1 MSYAN
6 GRLIHDA
13 DSHLM
18 ELDDCLNG
26 FFTPSLLPRFHELV
40 GGDEVAQ
47 GKPAPDIYLEAAR
60 RLGAIAGTCLVLE
73 DSEPGVRAALAAGM
87 MPIMVPDSH
96 PPSADLVA
104 IELLVLPTL
113 HEVLRHLAALP
124 E

>member
-1 MSYAN
+1 MNSSAVTKSRRASRRRTSISKRRA
-6 GRLIHDA
+6 G
-13 DSHLM
+13 S
-18 ELDDCLNG
+18 
-26 FFTPSLLPRFHELV
+26 
-40 GGDEVAQ
+40 
-47 GKPAPDIYLEAAR
+47 AR
-60 RLGAIAGTCLVLE
+60 CAGTCLVLE

>member
-1 MSYAN
+1 
-6 GRLIHDA
+6 
-13 DSHLM
+13 
-18 ELDDCLNG
+18 
-26 FFTPSLLPRFHELV
+26 
-40 GGDEVAQ
+40 
-47 GKPAPDIYLEAAR
+47 
-60 RLGAIAGTCLVLE
+60 VLE

-96 PPSADLVA
+96 PPPADLVA